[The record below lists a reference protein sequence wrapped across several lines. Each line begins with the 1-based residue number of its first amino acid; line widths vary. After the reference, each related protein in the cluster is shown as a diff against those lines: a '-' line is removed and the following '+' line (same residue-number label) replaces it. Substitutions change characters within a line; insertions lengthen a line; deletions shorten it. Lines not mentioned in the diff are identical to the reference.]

1 MAQDTP
7 YHQLQVRV
15 VELPRYAPG
24 RPKKNAPRTPVAMEY
39 GLQVEIM
46 EKPHEIARRR
56 KMAGCFVL
64 LSNLPRE
71 GESGYS
77 SEDILR
83 TYKEQH
89 AIERNFGFLKDDQ
102 IVNAIFLKRAERI
115 EVLGLILL
123 ISLLIWRLM
132 EHAMR
137 TDLEARDTTLPGWDN
152 KPTRRPTSY
161 MLTWKFK
168 GVMILCIGHQRR
180 LAQPLSPTQQA
191 FLKALQVP
199 ESCFT
204 HMPRAG

>member
-1 MAQDTP
+1 
-7 YHQLQVRV
+7 
-15 VELPRYAPG
+15 
-24 RPKKNAPRTPVAMEY
+24 
-39 GLQVEIM
+39 
-46 EKPHEIARRR
+46 
-56 KMAGCFVL
+56 MAGCFVL

-77 SEDILR
+77 SEAILK

-102 IVNAIFLKRAERI
+102 IVNAIFLKRPERI
-115 EVLGLILL
+115 EALGLILL

-137 TDLEARDTTLPGWDN
+137 TDLEARDTTVPGWDN
-152 KPTRRPTSY
+152 KPTRRPTTY

-168 GVMILCIGHQRR
+168 GVMILCIGQQRR

-204 HMPRAG
+204 DMPRAG